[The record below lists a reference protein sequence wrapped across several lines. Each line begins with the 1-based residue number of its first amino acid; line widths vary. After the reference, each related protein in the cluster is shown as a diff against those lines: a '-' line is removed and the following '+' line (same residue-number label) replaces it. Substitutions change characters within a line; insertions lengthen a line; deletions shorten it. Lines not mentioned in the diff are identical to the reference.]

1 MRNAKPCG
9 CSFSQSDS
17 CMAGERI
24 RVNSA
29 SSCGCDRNHYRCQE
43 SRCPRPCTPPTCPS
57 RPCPPKPCR
66 PQRPCPRPDCEDRCV
81 DQYRD
86 CLRNCRCERQNQCD
100 CRNRRHDCCDDFD
113 SLYGPIY
120 DFDFDYD
127 NCGCNRGCNRKHHHE
142 HNCDDDCCDDK

>member
-29 SSCGCDRNHYRCQE
+29 SSCGCERNHYCCQE
-43 SRCPRPCTPPTCPS
+43 SRSPRACSPTCPS
-57 RPCPPKPCR
+57 RPCPP
-66 PQRPCPRPDCEDRCV
+66 RPCPRPRPDCEDRCV
-81 DQYRD
+81 NQYRS
-86 CLRNCRCERQNQCD
+86 CLKNCRCERQNQCD
-100 CRNRRHDCCDDFD
+100 CRKRRHECCDDFD

-127 NCGCNRGCNRKHHHE
+127 NCGCNRNHRCNHHGHD
-142 HNCDDDCCDDK
+142 CDDNDCCDEK

>member
-9 CSFSQSDS
+9 CSFSQSNS

-29 SSCGCDRNHYRCQE
+29 SSCGCEKNHYRCQE
-43 SRCPRPCTPPTCPS
+43 SRCPRPCTPPTCPP
-57 RPCPPKPCR
+57 RPCPPKPR
-66 PQRPCPRPDCEDRCV
+66 PPKPCPRPDCEDRCV
-81 DQYRD
+81 EQYRS
-86 CLRNCRCERQNQCD
+86 CLKNCRGERPDRCE
-100 CRNRRHDCCDDFD
+100 CRNMNHECCDDFD

-127 NCGCNRGCNRKHHHE
+127 DYGYGINSRCKRHQDH
-142 HNCDDDCCDDK
+142 DDDCCDEK

>member
-24 RVNSA
+24 RVNTASA
-29 SSCGCDRNHYRCQE
+29 CGCDKNHYRCQE
-43 SRCPRPCTPPTCPS
+43 SRSPRPCTPPTGSS

-66 PQRPCPRPDCEDRCV
+66 PSKPNHRPDCEDRCV
-81 DQYRD
+81 SQYRS
-86 CLRNCRCERQNQCD
+86 CLKNCRRERQNQCD
-100 CRNRRHDCCDDFD
+100 CRNHQHECCEDFD

-120 DFDFDYD
+120 GFDFDYD
-127 NCGCNRGCNRKHHHE
+127 DYGCGCNHSCRCRHDH
-142 HNCDDDCCDDK
+142 DDDNSCDDK

>member
-9 CSFSQSDS
+9 CSFSQSNS

-29 SSCGCDRNHYRCQE
+29 SSCGCEKNHYRCQE
-43 SRCPRPCTPPTCPS
+43 SRCPRPCTPPNCPS
-57 RPCPPKPCR
+57 RPCPPKPR
-66 PQRPCPRPDCEDRCV
+66 PPKTCPRPDCEDRCV
-81 DQYRD
+81 EQYRS
-86 CLRNCRCERQNQCD
+86 CLRNCRRERPDRCE
-100 CRNRRHDCCDDFD
+100 CRNMNHECCDDFD

-127 NCGCNRGCNRKHHHE
+127 DYGYGRNRCCKRHQDH
-142 HNCDDDCCDDK
+142 DDDCCDEK

>member
-29 SSCGCDRNHYRCQE
+29 SSCGCERNHYRCQE
-43 SRCPRPCTPPTCPS
+43 SRNPRPCTPPTCPS
-57 RPCPPKPCR
+57 KPCPPKPC
-66 PQRPCPRPDCEDRCV
+66 PKPRPDCEDRCV
-81 DQYRD
+81 NQYRR
-86 CLRNCRCERQNQCD
+86 CLKDCRCDRQNRCD
-100 CRNRRHDCCDDFD
+100 DSRHNYECCDDFD

-120 DFDFDYD
+120 DFDFDFDYD
-127 NCGCNRGCNRKHHHE
+127 NCGCNRNRRCNRHHDHD
-142 HNCDDDCCDDK
+142 HDDKDCRDEK

>member
-81 DQYRD
+81 DQYRN

-100 CRNRRHDCCDDFD
+100 CRNRVILSIIAMMTAAMTSRSVVSALNF
-113 SLYGPIY
+113 PV
-120 DFDFDYD
+120 
-127 NCGCNRGCNRKHHHE
+127 
-142 HNCDDDCCDDK
+142 

>member
-9 CSFSQSDS
+9 CSFSQSNS

-29 SSCGCDRNHYRCQE
+29 SSCGCEKNHYRCQE
-43 SRCPRPCTPPTCPS
+43 SRCPRPCTPPNCPS
-57 RPCPPKPCR
+57 RPCQPKPRPPK
-66 PQRPCPRPDCEDRCV
+66 PCPRPDCEDRCV
-81 DQYRD
+81 EQYRS
-86 CLRNCRCERQNQCD
+86 CLRNCHRERPDRCE
-100 CRNRRHDCCDDFD
+100 CRNMNHECCDDFD

-127 NCGCNRGCNRKHHHE
+127 DYGYGRNRCCKRHQDH
-142 HNCDDDCCDDK
+142 DDDCCDEK

>member
-9 CSFSQSDS
+9 CSFSQSNS

-29 SSCGCDRNHYRCQE
+29 SSCGCEKNHYRCQE
-43 SRCPRPCTPPTCPS
+43 SRCPRTCNPPNCPS
-57 RPCPPKPCR
+57 RPCPPKPR
-66 PQRPCPRPDCEDRCV
+66 PLKPCPRPDCEDRCV
-81 DQYRD
+81 EQYRS
-86 CLRNCRCERQNQCD
+86 CLRNCRRERPDRCE
-100 CRNRRHDCCDDFD
+100 CRNMNHECCDDFD

-127 NCGCNRGCNRKHHHE
+127 DYGYGRNRCCKRHQDH
-142 HNCDDDCCDDK
+142 DDDCCDEK

>member
-9 CSFSQSDS
+9 CSFSQSNS

-29 SSCGCDRNHYRCQE
+29 SSCGCEKNHYRCQE
-43 SRCPRPCTPPTCPS
+43 SRCPRTCNPPNCPS
-57 RPCPPKPCR
+57 RPCPPKPR
-66 PQRPCPRPDCEDRCV
+66 PPKPCPRPDCEDRCV
-81 DQYRD
+81 EQYRS
-86 CLRNCRCERQNQCD
+86 CLRNCRRERPDRCE
-100 CRNRRHDCCDDFD
+100 CRNMNHECCDDFD

-127 NCGCNRGCNRKHHHE
+127 DYGYGRNRCCKRHQDH
-142 HNCDDDCCDDK
+142 DDDCCDEK

>member
-9 CSFSQSDS
+9 CSFSQSNS

-29 SSCGCDRNHYRCQE
+29 SSCGCEKNHYRCQE
-43 SRCPRPCTPPTCPS
+43 SRCPRPCTPLNCPS
-57 RPCPPKPCR
+57 RPCPPKPR
-66 PQRPCPRPDCEDRCV
+66 PLKPCPRPDCEDRCV
-81 DQYRD
+81 EQYRS
-86 CLRNCRCERQNQCD
+86 CLRNCRRERPDRCE
-100 CRNRRHDCCDDFD
+100 CRNMNHECCDDFD

-127 NCGCNRGCNRKHHHE
+127 DYGYGRNRCCKRHQDN
-142 HNCDDDCCDDK
+142 DDDCCDEK

>member
-9 CSFSQSDS
+9 CSFSQSNS

-29 SSCGCDRNHYRCQE
+29 SSCGCEKNHYRCQE
-43 SRCPRPCTPPTCPS
+43 SRCPRPCTPPNCPS
-57 RPCPPKPCR
+57 RPCPPKPR
-66 PQRPCPRPDCEDRCV
+66 PLKPCPRPDCEDRCV
-81 DQYRD
+81 EQYRS
-86 CLRNCRCERQNQCD
+86 CLRNCRRERPDRCE
-100 CRNRRHDCCDDFD
+100 CRNMNHEYCDDFD

-127 NCGCNRGCNRKHHHE
+127 DYGYGRNRCCKRHQDH
-142 HNCDDDCCDDK
+142 DDDCCDEK